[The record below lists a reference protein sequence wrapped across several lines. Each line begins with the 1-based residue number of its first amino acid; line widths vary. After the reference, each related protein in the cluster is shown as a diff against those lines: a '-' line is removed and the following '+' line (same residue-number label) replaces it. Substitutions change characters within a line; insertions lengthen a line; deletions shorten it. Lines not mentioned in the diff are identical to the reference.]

1 MEKALRWHGC
11 RETNRLWIRF
21 GAATLALELGRPT
34 FSIGLSVNDDWERT
48 LAGNFCGWD
57 GPSMTSLAK
66 KFGWSDEDVER
77 LRSLRRVWTN
87 TESRQRRVK
96 ALQEKMEAESQEI
109 GG

>member
-1 MEKALRWHGC
+1 MS
-11 RETNRLWIRF
+11 
-21 GAATLALELGRPT
+21 TLLDVIESLHRT
-34 FSIGLSVNDDWERT
+34 VVFDSKDYSISKRDAWLYGIV
-48 LAGNFCGWD
+48 CGWD

-109 GG
+109 EG